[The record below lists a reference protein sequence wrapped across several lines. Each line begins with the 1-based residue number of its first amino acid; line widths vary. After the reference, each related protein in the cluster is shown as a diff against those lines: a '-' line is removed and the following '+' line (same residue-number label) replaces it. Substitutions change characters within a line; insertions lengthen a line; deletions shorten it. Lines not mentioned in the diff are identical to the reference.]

1 MKRAGLEAMAPTQEA
16 FDAYNAVLQKA
27 LPSTVWA
34 TGGCSS
40 WYIDKTGLPNLYP
53 FLPSQ
58 FKKEMKRPDF
68 SEYRLIEGG

>member
-1 MKRAGLEAMAPTQEA
+1 MNEEQREIRRKKRVIK
-16 FDAYNAVLQKA
+16 YNGVLQKA

-58 FKKEMKRPDF
+58 FKQEMKQPDF
-68 SEYRLIEGG
+68 SEYRLIAAS